1 MKLTNK
7 QIEAVLDRLETTL
20 QPVINAKNKEKEEKY
35 IPSEYV
41 LKLESFKTQWDILN
55 DSMNKLQDEQNKYI
69 NNLFEKGLI
78 EKQYYPWEYNIDLAP
93 KTVRKQEMN
102 LLEFDRKYY
111 EQELIIQALSKEF
124 NIDGFAMEMIEK
136 CQNV

>member
-1 MKLTNK
+1 MRLTNK
-7 QIEAVLDRLETTL
+7 QIDAVLDRLETAL
-20 QPVINAKNKEKEEKY
+20 QPIINTKNKEKEEKY

-55 DSMNKLQDEQNKYI
+55 ESIKKLEDEQTEYM
-69 NNLFEKGLI
+69 NNLFEKEI
-78 EKQYYPWEYNIDLAP
+78 VKKEYYTWEYDIDCAF

-124 NIDGFAMEMIEK
+124 NIDGFVMDMIKK
-136 CQNV
+136 C